1 MKILHIGKYYYPFKG
16 GMESVVQDL
25 CEGLASSK
33 QDVDVLCSETG
44 LKGRTEIINKVKV
57 TKLSRL
63 GTLFS
68 QSLNPTLFFKLIFM
82 ASKYD
87 VIHLHYP
94 NPLAELASLFIP
106 KNKPLLVT
114 YHSDV
119 IRQKFLLPFYRP
131 LQRRILER
139 ADKIIVPTTN
149 HISCSD
155 ILPEFEEKCEIIPF
169 GLKTCNMPEPS
180 ELEEK
185 VAALKSK
192 YGSFALFVGRLV
204 GYKGLDVLIK
214 ASQHIS
220 GSVLIVGKGPE
231 NEKLRSLVSKLGL
244 QHKIKILGR
253 VEDLEEFWSYFYA
266 SEFFVL
272 PSISSN
278 ENFGI
283 VQLEAMYCSKAVI
296 ATNLSSGVPLVGEKG
311 KTSLLVNPSDSDQL
325 SKAMEMLFQNKDLSI
340 KMGKAGKER
349 FDQLYTFNKM
359 IDSHIDLYKS
369 ALKADGNT
377 QVDEHKL
384 KRKVS

>member
-1 MKILHIGKYYYPFKG
+1 
-16 GMESVVQDL
+16 MESVVQDL
-25 CEGLASSK
+25 CEGLASSD
-33 QDVDVLCSETG
+33 QDVEVLCSETG
-44 LKGRTEIINKVKV
+44 FKGKTETINNVKV

-68 QSLNPTLFFKLIFM
+68 QSLNPTLFFKLFFM
-82 ASKYD
+82 AKKYD

-94 NPLAELASLFIP
+94 NPLAEFASLFIP
-106 KNKPLLVT
+106 KNKPLIVT

-119 IRQKFLLPFYRP
+119 IRQKFLLPFYKP
-131 LQRRILER
+131 LQKRILER

-149 HISCSD
+149 HITCSD
-155 ILPEFEEKCEIIPF
+155 ILPDFEKKCEVIPF
-169 GLKTCNMPEPS
+169 GLKTCNMPERND
-180 ELEEK
+180 LDEK
-185 VAALKSK
+185 VASLKEK

-204 GYKGLDVLIK
+204 GYKGLDILIK
-214 ASQHIS
+214 ASQDIT

-231 NEKLRSLVSKLGL
+231 NEKLRILVKKLGL
-244 QHKIKILGR
+244 QDRIKILGR

-311 KTSLLVNPSDSDQL
+311 KTSLLVNPSDCDQL
-325 SKAMEMLFQNKDLSI
+325 SKAMEMLFQNKELSI
-340 KMGKAGKER
+340 KMGKAGRER
-349 FDQLYTFNKM
+349 FDQLYTFEKM
-359 IDSHIDLYKS
+359 IDSHIDVYQ
-369 ALKADGNT
+369 KAIKTDHTTQIDGQT
-377 QVDEHKL
+377 L